1 MYTSQTV
8 SRASKTPKTDLRAA
22 STLKWQAFAQT
33 VRSIQ
38 GDKMTHVFS
47 FADGDSKDK
56 ALLGGKGATLCDMT
70 QLGLPVP
77 AGFVITTR
85 ACREFSTGGDVP
97 VGLWDEVRH
106 HLARL
111 ERDTD
116 KRLGD
121 CENPLLVSVRSGAQ
135 CSMPGMMD
143 TILNLGLNDRAV
155 EGLARASGDERFAW
169 DAYRRLIQMYAD
181 VVMDVP
187 RKMFEHRLEAL
198 KLERGITCDSDLN
211 ADDLRNLCRTFMR
224 LYRDQTGQEF
234 PQDPWTQLE
243 GAILAVFKSWNNKRA
258 VTYRNLNGIAH
269 DLGTAVNV
277 QAMVFGNLGQDS
289 GTGVGFT
296 RNPNTGAGEVFGEFL
311 INAQGEDVVA
321 GIRTPQPLASL
332 ETILPKVYQQL
343 LTLTTGLERRLKDM
357 QDFEFTVE
365 RGRLFMLQ
373 TRSGKRTAQAAVR
386 IAVDL
391 ANGGIINRSEAL
403 QRITPEMLE
412 RVLHPGLIADH
423 GHVSFVQGLP
433 ASPGAATGAV
443 VFSADEAAELG
454 TSQPVIL
461 VTTETSPE
469 DIHGMA
475 VAQGIL
481 TARGGMTSHAAVV
494 ARGMGKPAIVG
505 AERIQIDLQART
517 LTVGETIVGHLET
530 ITLDGSSGQVFA
542 GEIPTVMPETGPE
555 FHELLGWADRAKRL
569 GVRANAD
576 TPSDAQR
583 AREFGAQ
590 GIGLCRTEHMFFAE
604 DRLPCVRQMILAES
618 KNEETEALER
628 LLEMQRQD
636 FREIL
641 LSMDGLP
648 VTIRLLD
655 PPLHE
660 FLPKLEDL
668 AVRVA
673 NNQSS
678 RTTGL
683 QAEHDQLLLNR
694 VRAMHEQNPMMGLR
708 GIRLGITRPAII
720 QMQVRAIAQAT
731 SELLE
736 KGFDPKPEIM
746 IPLVGSA
753 AEFALARA
761 IVEEVIQEVQ
771 NELSPQVGM
780 RLEIPIGTMI
790 ELPRAC
796 LVAAEIAKLA
806 DFFSFG
812 TNDLT
817 QMTYGFSR
825 DDAQGKFIPEYLER
839 QVLDFDPFATIDTVG
854 VGALVRMAF
863 EAARRVKPTLKI
875 GVCGEHGGDPA
886 SIAFFNGLG
895 LDSVSCSPYRL
906 PVARLMAARVMNTL
920 AKTDASSER
929 SSI

>member
-1 MYTSQTV
+1 
-8 SRASKTPKTDLRAA
+8 
-22 STLKWQAFAQT
+22 
-33 VRSIQ
+33 
-38 GDKMTHVFS
+38 MTHVFS
-47 FADGDSKDK
+47 FATGDSKDK
-56 ALLGGKGATLCDMT
+56 ALLGGKGANLCEMT

-106 HLARL
+106 HLKHL
-111 ERDTD
+111 EHDTG
-116 KRLGD
+116 KRLGES
-121 CENPLLVSVRSGAQ
+121 ENPLLVSVRSGAQ

-155 EGLARASGDERFAW
+155 EGLARASGDQRFAW

-181 VVMDVP
+181 VVMNVP
-187 RKMFEHRLEAL
+187 RNVFEQLLEAL
-198 KLERGITCDSDLN
+198 KLERGIPCDSDLN
-211 ADDLRNLCRTFMR
+211 ADDLRHLC
-224 LYRDQTGQEF
+224 QEF
-234 PQDPWTQLE
+234 LRIYQEQTQQGFPQNPWTQLE
-243 GAILAVFKSWNNKRA
+243 GAILAVFRSWNNKRA

-296 RNPNTGAGEVFGEFL
+296 RNPNTGSSEIFGEFL

-321 GIRTPQPLASL
+321 GIRTPQPLVSL
-332 ETILPKVYQQL
+332 ETILPRVYQQL

-391 ANGGIINRSEAL
+391 ANEGIITRSEAL
-403 QRITPEMLE
+403 QRITAEMLE

-454 TSQPVIL
+454 ATQPVIL

-517 LTVGETIVGHLET
+517 LTVGNTIIRHLET

-542 GEIPTVMPETGPE
+542 GEIPTVLPETGPE

-604 DRLPCVRQMILAES
+604 DRLPYVREMILADS
-618 KNEETEALER
+618 KHEEALALGR

-641 LSMDGLP
+641 LRMDGLP

-673 NNQSS
+673 HNQANNQANNSS
-678 RTTGL
+678 EL
-683 QAEHDQLLLNR
+683 QAEHDQHLLNR

-736 KGFDPKPEIM
+736 QGFDPKPEIM

-761 IVEEVIQEVQ
+761 IVEEVIQEVRDAV
-771 NELSPQVGM
+771 SPQTGV

-863 EAARRVKPTLKI
+863 EAARRVKPSLKI

-886 SIAFFNGLG
+886 SIAFFNEVG

-906 PVARLMAARVMNTL
+906 PVARLVAARVMDTL
-920 AKTDASSER
+920 ARPDVLV
-929 SSI
+929 

>member
-1 MYTSQTV
+1 
-8 SRASKTPKTDLRAA
+8 
-22 STLKWQAFAQT
+22 
-33 VRSIQ
+33 
-38 GDKMTHVFS
+38 MTHVFS

-56 ALLGGKGATLCDMT
+56 ALLGGKGANLCEMT

-85 ACREFSTGGDVP
+85 ACREFTAGGVVP
-97 VGLWDEVRH
+97 IGLWDEMRH
-106 HLARL
+106 NLARL
-111 ERDTD
+111 ERDTG
-116 KRLGD
+116 KHLGGS
-121 CENPLLVSVRSGAQ
+121 ENPLLVSVRSGAQ

-143 TILNLGLNDRAV
+143 TILNLGLNDLAV

-187 RKMFEHRLEAL
+187 RSLFEQRLEAL
-198 KLERGITCDSDLN
+198 KLERPIGSDLEFN
-211 ADDLRNLCRTFMR
+211 ANDLRHLCQAFLR

-234 PQDPWTQLE
+234 PQNPWVQLE
-243 GAILAVFKSWNNKRA
+243 GAILAVFRSWNNKRA

-269 DLGTAVNV
+269 DLGTAVKV

-296 RNPNTGAGEVFGEFL
+296 RNPNTGSSEVFGEFL

-321 GIRTPQPLASL
+321 GIRTPQALASL
-332 ETILPKVYQQL
+332 ETILPRVYQQL

-365 RGRLFMLQ
+365 RGKLFMLQ

-391 ANGGIINRSEAL
+391 ANEGIITRSEAL

-412 RVLHPGLIADH
+412 RVLHPGLIAGH

-443 VFSADEAAELG
+443 VFDADEAAELG
-454 TSQPVIL
+454 ASRPVIL

-517 LTVGETIVGHLET
+517 FTVGDTIVRHLET
-530 ITLDGSSGQVFA
+530 ITLNGSSGQVFA
-542 GEIPTVMPETGPE
+542 ADIPTVLPETGPE
-555 FHELLGWADRAKRL
+555 FYELLGWADRAKRL

-576 TPSDAQR
+576 TPSDARR

-604 DRLPCVRQMILAES
+604 DRLPCVREMILAES
-618 KNEETEALER
+618 KHEESLALGR

-673 NNQSS
+673 NNQSNS
-678 RTTGL
+678 QSNNSSKL
-683 QAEHDQLLLNR
+683 QAEHDQRLLNR

-731 SELLE
+731 AELIGQ
-736 KGFDPKPEIM
+736 GFDPKPEIM

-761 IVEEVIQEVQ
+761 IVEEVIDEVRQEVRD
-771 NELSPQVGM
+771 EVSSHSGV

-863 EAARRVKPTLKI
+863 EAARRVKPSLKI

-886 SIAFFNGLG
+886 SIAFFNEVG

-906 PVARLMAARVMNTL
+906 PVARLVAARVMNTL
-920 AKTDASSER
+920 ARTDVSG
-929 SSI
+929 

>member
-1 MYTSQTV
+1 
-8 SRASKTPKTDLRAA
+8 
-22 STLKWQAFAQT
+22 
-33 VRSIQ
+33 
-38 GDKMTHVFS
+38 MTHVFS
-47 FADGDSKDK
+47 FADGNSKDK
-56 ALLGGKGATLCDMT
+56 ALLGGKGANLCEMT

-85 ACREFSTGGDVP
+85 ACREFTTGGVVP

-106 HLARL
+106 NLARL
-111 ERDTD
+111 EQDTG
-116 KRLGD
+116 KRLGGS
-121 CENPLLVSVRSGAQ
+121 ENLLLVSVRSGAQ

-155 EGLARASGDERFAW
+155 EGLARASGDELFAW

-187 RKMFEHRLEAL
+187 RSLFEQRLEAI
-198 KLERGITCDSDLN
+198 KFERGITCDSDLN
-211 ADDLRNLCRTFMR
+211 ADLNADDLRHLCQEFLRI
-224 LYRDQTGQEF
+224 YREQTQQEF

-243 GAILAVFKSWNNKRA
+243 GAILAVFRSWNNKRA

-296 RNPNTGAGEVFGEFL
+296 RNPNTGSGEVFGEFL

-332 ETILPKVYQQL
+332 ETILPRVYQQL
-343 LTLTTGLERRLKDM
+343 VTLTTGLERRLKDM

-391 ANGGIINRSEAL
+391 ANEGIISRSEAL
-403 QRITPEMLE
+403 QRITPQMLE

-423 GHVSFVQGLP
+423 GHICVVQGLP

-454 TSQPVIL
+454 ATQPVIL

-517 LTVGETIVGHLET
+517 LTVGDTIVRHLET

-542 GEIPTVMPETGPE
+542 GEIPTVLPETGSE

-604 DRLPCVRQMILAES
+604 DRLPCVREMILAES
-618 KNEETEALER
+618 KHEEALALGR

-641 LSMDGLP
+641 QSMDGLP

-673 NNQSS
+673 NNQSNS
-678 RTTGL
+678 QSNNSSNL
-683 QAEHDQLLLNR
+683 QADHDQRLLNR

-731 SELLE
+731 SELLGQ
-736 KGFDPKPEIM
+736 GFDPKPEIM

-761 IVEEVIQEVQ
+761 IVEEVIDEVSKQESVH
-771 NELSPQVGM
+771 
-780 RLEIPIGTMI
+780 LEIPIGTMI

-796 LVAAEIAKLA
+796 LVAADIAKLA

-839 QVLDFDPFATIDTVG
+839 HVLDFDPFATIDTVG

-863 EAARRVKPTLKI
+863 EAAHRVKPSLKI

-886 SIAFFNGLG
+886 SIAFFNEVG

-906 PVARLMAARVMNTL
+906 PVARLVAARVMNTL
-920 AKTDASSER
+920 AKTEASG
-929 SSI
+929 

>member
-1 MYTSQTV
+1 
-8 SRASKTPKTDLRAA
+8 
-22 STLKWQAFAQT
+22 

-38 GDKMTHVFS
+38 GDNMTHVFS

-56 ALLGGKGATLCDMT
+56 ALLGGKGATLCEMT

-106 HLARL
+106 NLVRL
-111 ERDTD
+111 ERDTG

-155 EGLARASGDERFAW
+155 EGLALASGDERFAW

-181 VVMDVP
+181 VVMNLP
-187 RKMFEHRLEAL
+187 RSLFEHRIEAL
-198 KLERGITCDSDLN
+198 KLERGVACDSSLN
-211 ADDLRNLCRTFMR
+211 ADDLRNLCQEFSRI
-224 LYRDQTGQEF
+224 YQGQTQQEF
-234 PQDPWTQLE
+234 PQDPWVQLE

-296 RNPNTGAGEVFGEFL
+296 RNPNSGAGEVFGEFL

-343 LTLTTGLERRLKDM
+343 VTLTTGLERRLKDI

-391 ANGGIINRSEAL
+391 ANEGIISRSEAL

-423 GHVSFVQGLP
+423 GCVSFVQGLP

-443 VFSADEAAELG
+443 VFDADEAAELG
-454 TSQPVIL
+454 ASRPVIL

-475 VAQGIL
+475 AAQGIL

-517 LTVGETIVGHLET
+517 LTVGDTIVRHLET
-530 ITLDGSSGQVFA
+530 ITLDGSSGQVFT
-542 GEIPTVMPETGPE
+542 GEIPTVLPETGPE

-576 TPSDAQR
+576 TPADAQR

-604 DRLPCVRQMILAES
+604 DRLPCVREMILATSKHEES
-618 KNEETEALER
+618 LALGR

-660 FLPKLEDL
+660 FLPRLEDL

-673 NNQSS
+673 NNQSNRQS
-678 RTTGL
+678 NKTSTL
-683 QAEHDQLLLNR
+683 QADHDQFLLNR

-731 SELLE
+731 AELIGQ
-736 KGFDPKPEIM
+736 GFDPKPEIM

-761 IVEEVIQEVQ
+761 IVEEIIQEVRQ
-771 NELSPQVGM
+771 EVNPQAGV

-796 LVAAEIAKLA
+796 LVAADIAKLA

-863 EAARRVKPTLKI
+863 EAARRVKPSLKI

-886 SIAFFNGLG
+886 SIAFFNEVG

-906 PVARLMAARVMNTL
+906 PVARLVAARVMNAL
-920 AKTDASSER
+920 AKTDVSV
-929 SSI
+929 

>member
-1 MYTSQTV
+1 
-8 SRASKTPKTDLRAA
+8 
-22 STLKWQAFAQT
+22 
-33 VRSIQ
+33 
-38 GDKMTHVFS
+38 MTHVFS

-56 ALLGGKGATLCDMT
+56 ALLGGKGANLCEMT

-85 ACREFSTGGDVP
+85 ACREFSTGGVVP
-97 VGLWDEVRH
+97 AGLWEEVRH
-106 HLARL
+106 HLEGL
-111 ERDTD
+111 ERDTG

-121 CENPLLVSVRSGAQ
+121 SENPLLVSVRSGAQ

-143 TILNLGLNDRAV
+143 TILNLGLNDQAV

-187 RKMFEHRLEAL
+187 RSLFEHGLEAL
-198 KLERGITCDSDLN
+198 KLERRFTCDSDLN
-211 ADDLRNLCRTFMR
+211 ADDLRHLCQEFLR
-224 LYRDQTGQEF
+224 LYRDSTGQEF

-243 GAILAVFKSWNNKRA
+243 GAILAVFRSWNNKRA

-296 RNPNTGAGEVFGEFL
+296 RNPNTGAGEIFGEFL

-321 GIRTPQPLASL
+321 GIRTPQALASL
-332 ETILPKVYQQL
+332 ETILPRVYQQL

-357 QDFEFTVE
+357 QDYEFTVE

-391 ANGGIINRSEAL
+391 ANEGIISRSEAL
-403 QRITPEMLE
+403 QRITAEMLE
-412 RVLHPGLIADH
+412 RVLHPRLIAGH

-443 VFSADEAAELG
+443 VFTADEAAELG
-454 TSQPVIL
+454 ATQPVIL

-517 LTVGETIVGHLET
+517 FTVGDTIVRHLET

-542 GEIPTVMPETGPE
+542 AKIPMVLPKTGPE

-604 DRLPCVRQMILAES
+604 DRLPCVREMILAES
-618 KNEETEALER
+618 KHEESLALGR
-628 LLEMQRQD
+628 LLEMQRKD

-641 LSMDGLP
+641 HSMDGLP

-668 AVRVA
+668 AVQVA
-673 NNQSS
+673 NNQSGNQS
-678 RTTGL
+678 NNSSKL

-731 SELLE
+731 SELLGQ
-736 KGFDPKPEIM
+736 GFDPKPEIM

-761 IVEEVIQEVQ
+761 IVEEVIDEVSKQESV
-771 NELSPQVGM
+771 

-854 VGALVRMAF
+854 VGALVHMAF

-886 SIAFFNGLG
+886 SIAFFNEVG
-895 LDSVSCSPYRL
+895 LDSISCSPYRL
-906 PVARLMAARVMNTL
+906 PVARLVAARVMDTL
-920 AKTDASSER
+920 ARPDVLV
-929 SSI
+929 

>member
-1 MYTSQTV
+1 
-8 SRASKTPKTDLRAA
+8 
-22 STLKWQAFAQT
+22 
-33 VRSIQ
+33 
-38 GDKMTHVFS
+38 MTHVFS
-47 FADGDSKDK
+47 FADGDSKDQ
-56 ALLGGKGATLCDMT
+56 ALLGGKGANLCEMT
-70 QLGLPVP
+70 QSGLPVP

-85 ACREFSTGGDVP
+85 ACREFTTGAGVP
-97 VGLWDEVRH
+97 AGLWDEVRH
-106 HLARL
+106 QLVRL
-111 ERDTD
+111 ERETG

-121 CENPLLVSVRSGAQ
+121 AVNPLLVSVRSGAT

-143 TILNLGLNDRAV
+143 TILNLGLNNQAV
-155 EGLARASGDERFAW
+155 EGLALASGDERFAW
-169 DAYRRLIQMYAD
+169 DAYRRLIQMHAD
-181 VVMDVP
+181 VVMNVP
-187 RKMFEHRLEAL
+187 RSVFEQRLEAF
-198 KLERGITCDSDLN
+198 KLERQIGSDLELTT
-211 ADDLRNLCRTFMR
+211 ADLHNLCCAYLR
-224 LYRDQTGQEF
+224 LYRDQTGRDF
-234 PQDPWTQLE
+234 PQDPWVQLE

-277 QAMVFGNLGQDS
+277 QAMVFGNLGQAS

-311 INAQGEDVVA
+311 VSAQGEDVVA

-332 ETILPKVYQQL
+332 ETILPEVYQQL
-343 LTLTTGLERRLKDM
+343 LTLTTDLERRLKDM

-365 RGRLFMLQ
+365 RGELFMLQ

-391 ANGGIINRSEAL
+391 ANEGIISRSEAL
-403 QRITPEMLE
+403 QRITPQMLE

-423 GHVSFVQGLP
+423 GRVAFVRGLP

-454 TSQPVIL
+454 ATRPVIL
-461 VTTETSPE
+461 VTLETSPE

-475 VAQGIL
+475 LAQGIL

-517 LTVGETIVGHLET
+517 LTVGDTIVRQLET
-530 ITLDGSSGQVFA
+530 ITLDGSSGRVFA
-542 GEIPTVMPETGPE
+542 GEIPTVLPETGPE

-576 TPSDAQR
+576 TPSDARR

-604 DRLPCVRQMILAES
+604 DRLPWVRAMILTES
-618 KNEETEALER
+618 KREESLALER
-628 LLEMQRQD
+628 LLAMQRQD

-641 LSMDGLP
+641 RSMDGLP

-673 NNQSS
+673 NNQSN

-683 QAEHDQLLLNR
+683 QAEHDQRLLNR

-731 SELLE
+731 AELIGQ
-736 KGFDPKPEIM
+736 GFDPQPEIM

-761 IVEEVIQEVQ
+761 IVEEVVNEVS
-771 NELSPQVGM
+771 NHERVH
-780 RLEIPIGTMI
+780 LEIPIGTMI

-796 LVAAEIAKLA
+796 LVAGEIAKLA

-839 QVLDFDPFATIDTVG
+839 QVLDFDPFVTIDTVG

-863 EAARRVKPTLKI
+863 EAARRVKPNLKI

-886 SIAFFNGLG
+886 SIAFFDEVG

-906 PVARLMAARVMNTL
+906 AVARLVAARVINTFV
-920 AKTDASSER
+920 KTDGTRVAKDDISVK
-929 SSI
+929 